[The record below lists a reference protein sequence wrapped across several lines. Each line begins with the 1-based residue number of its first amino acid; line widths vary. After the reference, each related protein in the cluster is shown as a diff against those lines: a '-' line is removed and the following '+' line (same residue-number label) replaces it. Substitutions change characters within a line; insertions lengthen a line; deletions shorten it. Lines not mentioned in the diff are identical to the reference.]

1 MNAGVFVVVA
11 APVSTAVSDVLDAL
25 RAATRTRHDYVDKH
39 MPLARTAARLSHY
52 RDHLILLR
60 HWLAPLQSYLTA
72 LPAPLDGY
80 AVGMR
85 SRLAQMDADLAATGG
100 LPRLQDT
107 SVAALPPQPHAFWWG
122 VAYVIEG
129 SQLGAAMLHKR
140 LAPALAPFE
149 PAYLG
154 GEPRGPGPTWRR
166 FLADLHA
173 QVREPQ
179 PVADCCRGACWAFD
193 RLIALLPAEAAA

>member
-1 MNAGVFVVVA
+1 MALA
-11 APVSTAVSDVLDAL
+11 APVSASMTGVLDAV
-25 RAATRTRHDYVDKH
+25 RTATRTRHDYVDTH
-39 MPLARTAARLSHY
+39 MPLAQAAAGLHDY
-52 RDHLILLR
+52 CHHLGLLR
-60 HWLAPLQSYLTA
+60 RWLPPLASGIAA
-72 LPAPLDGY
+72 LPAPLNGY
-80 AVGMR
+80 ADGMR
-85 SRLAQMDADLAATGG
+85 ARLAQMDADLAATGG
-100 LPRLQDT
+100 LPPTDPSPAT
-107 SVAALPPQPHAFWWG
+107 GPSQPVAFWWG

-129 SQLGAAMLHKR
+129 AQLGAALLHKR

-154 GEPRGPGPTWRR
+154 GEARGPGPAWRA

-173 QVREPQ
+173 EVREPQ